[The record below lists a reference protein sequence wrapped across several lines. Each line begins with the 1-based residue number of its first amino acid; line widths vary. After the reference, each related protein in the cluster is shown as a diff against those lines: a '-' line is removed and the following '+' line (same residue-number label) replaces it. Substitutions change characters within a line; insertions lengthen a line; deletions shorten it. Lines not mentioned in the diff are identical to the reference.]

1 MKKIFLIILIILI
14 IISCIIVTF
23 KVIGFSS
30 GSKNQEIQ
38 QEDDGIVY
46 AVTQINTKTD
56 NAKALSKDEQ
66 NLICATSRGLL
77 KKDSDGKISSDLA
90 ESYNVSSDGIEF
102 EFILKDNIYWSDGS
116 KITADDFI
124 SFFNDL
130 INTEPSADIEPL
142 LNVFGAADYKKG
154 IGTFDKN
161 VAITKKNNS
170 ILIRLNKKN
179 NYFLDELT
187 SPQYK
192 LRKKL
197 VLWADIAKNY
207 KSLPYSGQF
216 YISSFTSDKI
226 ALQKNSKSSDANIDK
241 ITFSKYQ
248 SSEYAMAS
256 FEVNKV
262 DVLLNPP
269 FSQIKRLNENDEL
282 ISVNSDNG
290 LCMALNEKYIQS
302 LEQRRE
308 ICKYFYKAVEDFEQN
323 NPEIIL
329 SAEGG
334 FFLDDKKDPNKL
346 QNRKVIINDAKPQ
359 EVISELTLL
368 AVENEGNKDFSEFL
382 KDYLKTNYQIDLKYK
397 LVSENEVKD
406 EKAGG
411 YDIILQSYQ
420 GVNNNVFYNQMAGSF
435 TEKQKEMLNQL
446 VNGKEQDYSKLE
458 SDIFNEFNVFPL
470 YFYKINIARSEKIAN
485 LAIDGNQNIDFSL
498 LGQNN

>member
-1 MKKIFLIILIILI
+1 MKKVFLIILVIIG
-14 IISCIIVTF
+14 CIIVTF
-23 KVIGFSS
+23 KVIGFGF
-30 GSKNQEIQ
+30 GSKSQKIQ
-38 QEDDGIVY
+38 QEDNGIVY

-56 NAKALSKDEQ
+56 NAKVLSKEEQ

-90 ESYNVSSDGIEF
+90 ESYNGSSDGIEF
-102 EFILKDNIYWSDGS
+102 EFKLKDNIYWSDGS

-142 LNVFGAADYKKG
+142 LDVFGVADYKKG
-154 IGTFDKN
+154 VGTFDKN
-161 VAITKKNNS
+161 VAITKRNNS

-187 SPQYK
+187 SPQYR

-207 KSLPYSGQF
+207 KSIPYSGQF

-226 ALQKNSKSSDANIDK
+226 AIQKNSKSSDTNIDK

-262 DVLLNPP
+262 DALFNPP
-269 FSQIKRLNENDEL
+269 FSQIKRLNENNEL

-290 LCMALNEKYIQS
+290 LCMALNEKSIQS

-334 FFLDDKKDPNKL
+334 FFLDDKKDPSKL

-359 EVISELTLL
+359 GVISELTLL
-368 AVENEGNKDFSEFL
+368 SVENEGNKDFSEFL
-382 KDYLKTNYQIDLKYK
+382 KDYLKINYQIDLKYK
-397 LVSENEVKD
+397 LVSENEFEEQKT
-406 EKAGG
+406 GN
-411 YDIILQSYQ
+411 YDIILQTYQ
-420 GVNNNVFYNQMAGSF
+420 GVNNNAFYNQMANSF

-446 VNGKEQDYSKLE
+446 VNIKDQDHSKLE
-458 SDIFNEFNVFPL
+458 SDIFTEFNVFPL

-498 LGQNN
+498 VW